1 MWLERPNVMLVPNVT
16 GPGVAHDVSWIS
28 TAPTFQVEAMQ
39 DAANRENEAAQ
50 EAFGIQARN
59 LVRLSEAGVTISFGT
74 DGGNPWAVHQ
84 ELEDMV
90 RAGMSPADVIVAA
103 TSTSADFLGYDDL
116 GTVAVGKSADFVVL
130 NANPL
135 DDITNTRDIS
145 AVYLRGERLDRA
157 ELAEKF
163 LRPRG

>member
-1 MWLERPNVMLVPNVT
+1 MPNLP
-16 GPGVAHDVSWIS
+16 GPGVSTDVSWIS
-28 TAPTFQVEAMQ
+28 TVPADRLEEMQEA
-39 DAANRENEAAQ
+39 AARENERAR

-59 LVRLSEAGVTISFGT
+59 LVRLAEAGVPIAFGT
-74 DGGNPWAVHQ
+74 DGSAPWAVHQ

-90 RAGMSPADVIVAA
+90 RAGMSPPDVLVAA
-103 TSTSADFLGYDDL
+103 TATSAELLGYDDL
-116 GTVAVGKSADFVVL
+116 GTVAAGKSADFVVL

-135 DDITNTRDIS
+135 EDITSTRDIS

-163 LRPRG
+163 MRPGA